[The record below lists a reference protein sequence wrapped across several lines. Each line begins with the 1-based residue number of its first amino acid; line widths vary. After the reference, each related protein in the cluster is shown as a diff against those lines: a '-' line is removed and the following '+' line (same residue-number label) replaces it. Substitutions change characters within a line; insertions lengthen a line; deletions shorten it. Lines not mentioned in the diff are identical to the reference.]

1 LSQALP
7 VLPQLPVLD
16 GRKPDLRPADAGD
29 HGGNRQTFGKL
40 LDRFT
45 QRDVAKDTAKEPTRE
60 PAMEKRAETAAE
72 ADASPEDGE
81 AARSCDVV
89 SETDTARETPEPT
102 ELAVVAPTTVPVPAE
117 SPILIAAAAE
127 PSTTVPVIP
136 AGELSAQPSIVAAV
150 VPSMPQQPVGAD
162 ASATTGTA
170 APSPVEPEASAMAA
184 QPTAESAERVVG
196 MNAAAVPVMPA
207 PVARIANPGAKP
219 TAATGEQTAVIDPA
233 DAALPRAPLAKS
245 APAPVE
251 PTDLS
256 RQILPDGKA
265 KTAPSAVAADPVAAA
280 IRDERGTAAKTPEQQ
295 FGALIAVDT
304 PRSAAAQYHKVA
316 ETVRTAAAETPSPAD
331 QVSIRLLHA
340 VAEGRRTIQMHLHP
354 AELGTIDVKMQWQ
367 GDRLTAQFQVDRP
380 ETLQL
385 LQREV
390 PALERTL
397 NQAGV
402 SVDSGSLSFSLRQQT
417 GNGQNGNGQ
426 PFDPA
431 ASNAAFGDGAD
442 LPLGDEPLG
451 QVIRDGLLSIRV

>member
-7 VLPQLPVLD
+7 VFPHLPVLD
-16 GRKPDLRPADAGD
+16 GRKPDLRPAEAGD
-29 HGGNRQTFGKL
+29 HGSNRQTFSKL

-81 AARSCDVV
+81 ATPAGDQVAKIDH
-89 SETDTARETPEPT
+89 TDEATEP
-102 ELAVVAPTTVPVPAE
+102 AAPAAIAPTVMPVPAE
-117 SPILIAAAAE
+117 LPVTVAVVGESPTAM
-127 PSTTVPVIP
+127 P
-136 AGELSAQPSIVAAV
+136 AVASCELSAEPSIVAAV
-150 VPSMPQQPVGAD
+150 VPSVPQQPVGGGAP
-162 ASATTGTA
+162 ATA
-170 APSPVEPEASAMAA
+170 APIAGSVEPEAIAMAA
-184 QPTAESAERVVG
+184 PPTAEPTAPVPG
-196 MNAAAVPVMPA
+196 MNAAAMPLTPA
-207 PVARIANPGAKP
+207 PVARIATPGVKP
-219 TAATGEQTAVIDPA
+219 AATTGEQTAVIDPT
-233 DAALPRAPLAKS
+233 DAALPRAPLAKT

-256 RQILPDGKA
+256 RQILPNGKPT
-265 KTAPSAVAADPVAAA
+265 TAPAAAAADPATA
-280 IRDERGTAAKTPEQQ
+280 ILRDERGTAAKTPEQQ
-295 FGALIAVDT
+295 FGALVAVDT

-340 VAEGRRTIQMHLHP
+340 VAEGKRTIQMHLHP

-380 ETLQL
+380 ETLQI

-402 SVDSGSLSFSLRQQT
+402 NVDSGSLSFSLRQQA
-417 GNGQNGNGQ
+417 GNGQNGSNQ

-431 ASNAAFGDGAD
+431 AANTGFGEAAD

>member
-16 GRKPDLRPADAGD
+16 GRKPDLRPVDA
-29 HGGNRQTFGKL
+29 GNRQTFGKL

-45 QRDVAKDTAKEPTRE
+45 QRDVAKDTAKEPTRD

-89 SETDTARETPEPT
+89 SETDAARETPEPT
-102 ELAVVAPTTVPVPAE
+102 ELAVVVPTVMPVPAE
-117 SPILIAAAAE
+117 L
-127 PSTTVPVIP
+127 PVIVTP
-136 AGELSAQPSIVAAV
+136 AGESPTAVPVVSSGELPAEPSIVAAV

-162 ASATTGTA
+162 APTTTGTA
-170 APSPVEPEASAMAA
+170 APIVGSVEPEAIAMAA
-184 QPTAESAERVVG
+184 QPTAESTAPVLG
-196 MNAAAVPVMPA
+196 MNAAAMPVMPA
-207 PVARIANPGAKP
+207 PVVRIANPGPKP
-219 TAATGEQTAVIDPA
+219 AATTGEQTAVTDPA
-233 DAALPRAPLAKS
+233 DAALPRAPLAKT
-245 APAPVE
+245 AAAPVE

-256 RQILPDGKA
+256 RQILPDGKP
-265 KTAPSAVAADPVAAA
+265 KTAPSGMAADPVAGT
-280 IRDERGTAAKTPEQQ
+280 IRDERATAAKTPEQQ

-340 VAEGRRTIQMHLHP
+340 VAEGKRTIQMHLHP

-402 SVDSGSLSFSLRQQT
+402 NVDSGSLSFSLRQHT

-426 PFDPA
+426 LFDPA
-431 ASNAAFGDGAD
+431 AGAAFGEAAD